1 MRAIF
6 VEDFVFKSN
15 FKQKQFS
22 RKPESVYIFALNVV
36 CKRDIR
42 FVEFVIYL
50 LSRIARGVASV
61 QDAAYPSYRRPS
73 NPESALIPARTKL
86 PLLSSSF
93 IEKVS
98 CLSAASSVPCNFDI
112 RHLKLRFCWTD
123 RGGIT
128 SQSGGYPAM
137 YLANTNIT
145 CVDTKL
151 ILQHSSFLLYKS
163 YPVGLLYYLLY

>member
-1 MRAIF
+1 MLRLCAFNNVSLFYLVTKICKVCTEKLEQSLSRISF
-6 VEDFVFKSN
+6 LNRISN
-15 FKQKQFS
+15 RS
-22 RKPESVYIFALNVV
+22 DSPENPKIVYIFALNVV

-73 NPESALIPARTKL
+73 NPTSALIPARTKL

-98 CLSAASSVPCNFDI
+98 CLSAASSS
-112 RHLKLRFCWTD
+112 L
-123 RGGIT
+123 
-128 SQSGGYPAM
+128 
-137 YLANTNIT
+137 
-145 CVDTKL
+145 
-151 ILQHSSFLLYKS
+151 
-163 YPVGLLYYLLY
+163 

>member
-22 RKPESVYIFALNVV
+22 RKPETVYIFALNVV

-73 NPESALIPARTKL
+73 NPASALILGKDEVA
-86 PLLSSSF
+86 
-93 IEKVS
+93 
-98 CLSAASSVPCNFDI
+98 
-112 RHLKLRFCWTD
+112 
-123 RGGIT
+123 
-128 SQSGGYPAM
+128 
-137 YLANTNIT
+137 
-145 CVDTKL
+145 L
-151 ILQHSSFLLYKS
+151 IVFVLY
-163 YPVGLLYYLLY
+163 